1 MQSPLWSRRLVEWSI
16 VAVVLIALIWG
27 LEHQVRVV
35 QGQGERAAIRATL
48 TSLRAGLVIDQLML
62 QARPRPAPGAP
73 RPQNPFAL
81 MQAVPPN
88 FAGERAMRDVRS
100 VPPGS
105 WVFDPECICVGYR
118 LLYPQWLEPAQVADA
133 IWFRIRSEDGQLRL
147 SAQTD
152 YFWLGQRLN

>member
-1 MQSPLWSRRLVEWSI
+1 MESPLWSRRLVEWSI
-16 VAVVLIALIWG
+16 VAAVLIALIWG

-35 QGQGERAAIRATL
+35 QGQGERAAVRATL
-48 TSLRAGLVIDQLML
+48 TSLRAGLVIDQLMA
-62 QARPRPAPGAP
+62 QARPRAAPSAP

-88 FAGERAMRDVRS
+88 FAGELAARNVSAVA
-100 VPPGS
+100 PGS
-105 WVFDPECICVGYR
+105 WVFDPDCNCVGYR

-133 IWFRIRSEDGQLRL
+133 IWFQIRAEGGQDRL
-147 SAQTD
+147 AAQSD